1 MDKIIYYAAWMLAAV
16 FILAWTAPAVAI
28 PEDGIHVSNRVKIER
43 PEILVAPDAVLHET
57 PEAVKVTRPEPVIP
71 KPKPDAPPE
80 AAKEMVSAPEG
91 PATTE
96 TQDIV
101 IAPAVEDPL
110 ASQLPGRFYSR
121 AGRMDPF
128 EPFLYRPEPEVTPT
142 EQEQLQIRAPQT
154 PLERMDLAQLRL
166 TGIMR
171 APGRIHALV
180 EEASGKGYVVVEG
193 TYIGNK
199 GGQISKILPDRV
211 VVEEKYLDIY
221 GKIAVREKELKLQN

>member
-1 MDKIIYYAAWMLAAV
+1 MMNKFISYAAWMVASVCIFAWADPAGAV
-16 FILAWTAPAVAI
+16 

-43 PEILVAPDAVLHET
+43 PAIPLMPDVT
-57 PEAVKVTRPEPVIP
+57 PEAPEVARPEPVMP
-71 KPKPDAPPE
+71 KPGVPVPD
-80 AAKEMVSAPEG
+80 VSAVTEG
-91 PATTE
+91 
-96 TQDIV
+96 IV

-121 AGRMDPF
+121 KGRMDPF
-128 EPFLYRPEPEVTPT
+128 EPFLYRPEPEVTQT

-171 APGRIHALV
+171 APGRIQALV
-180 EEASGKGYVVVEG
+180 EEASGKGYVIGEG

-199 GGQISKILPDRV
+199 GGHVSKILPDRV
-211 VVEEKYLDIY
+211 IVEEKYLDIY

>member
-1 MDKIIYYAAWMLAAV
+1 VMDKFIYYAAGMVAAV
-16 FILAWTAPAVAI
+16 CIFVWTAPAVAI

-43 PEILVAPDAVLHET
+43 PEILVAPEVRPDVT
-57 PEAVKVTRPEPVIP
+57 PEAPEVAEPEPVVPRIDA
-71 KPKPDAPPE
+71 PDAPE
-80 AAKEMVSAPEG
+80 VAKKVV
-91 PATTE
+91 TTPG
-96 TQDIV
+96 TRLV
-101 IAPAVEDPL
+101 VEDPL

-154 PLERMDLAQLRL
+154 PLEKMDLAQLRL

-171 APGRIHALV
+171 TSGRMHALV